1 METLIIL
8 MSFLST
14 VSLFADL
21 VGFYRTDEKIC
32 ENWKKKRVFICRF
45 VTLALFIFILMKH
58 WRLFSILLSVS
69 SNFFFSVEGELT
81 VRQVPLEGGG
91 R

>member
-32 ENWKKKRVFICRF
+32 ENWKKKFRF
-45 VTLALFIFILMKH
+45 FCVKTMENHSCKWLLVS
-58 WRLFSILLSVS
+58 RSIYIY
-69 SNFFFSVEGELT
+69 NTGA
-81 VRQVPLEGGG
+81 
-91 R
+91 